1 MKRVQDDME
10 HAHDDLKGNIDNAI
24 NNLNGVKLAQ
34 DDMKRVHDDL
44 KGNIDNAI
52 NNLNGVKR
60 AQDDMER
67 VHDDLKGNLDHTKHG
82 LEEMHLVIKADQRSL
97 EEIQQQ
103 SVGMRED
110 LGILRTELQRLID
123 RLESMD

>member
-1 MKRVQDDME
+1 MTYSLDDVKRAQGDFETNLDK
-10 HAHDDLKGNIDNAI
+10 AND
-24 NNLNGVKLAQ
+24 NLNGVKL
-34 DDMKRVHDDL
+34 
-44 KGNIDNAI
+44 
-52 NNLNGVKR
+52 